1 MNNSAAVKLAVLGN
15 VLIFPVGFVVFL
27 LLVFLFPPLNNIYF
41 MWIGMIVTALPLSA
55 IFVHLRRR
63 FNSKFEPELRRY
75 AYVLICAFPSFLIS
89 SLVFWLVLLFD
100 GGADI
105 DVFTL
110 IMALAAPYSAVCVL
124 VIAAAF
130 WAEYVLERSRS

>member
-1 MNNSAAVKLAVLGN
+1 MKNAAAVRLAVLGN
-15 VLIFPVGFVVFL
+15 VLIFPVGFIVFL

-41 MWIGMIVTALPLSA
+41 MWIGMIVTALPLAA

-63 FNSKFEPELRRY
+63 FNSKFESELRRY

-105 DVFTL
+105 DVITI

-130 WAEYVLERSRS
+130 GMEYMLEGSKS